1 VYKAD
6 DAAGRVLKGHQR
18 ASHYTVY
25 GNDSDFHR
33 PNVSLWMSLAPH
45 LIRETGLPSEDTVRR
60 GGVPCGATV
69 RCREQAVTGRMSIE
83 GSGTGKP
90 VSGKGA
96 EGDFHK

>member
-1 VYKAD
+1 
-6 DAAGRVLKGHQR
+6 LKGNQR
-18 ASHYTVY
+18 ASHYAVY

-45 LIRETGLPSEDTVRR
+45 LIRDPGLPSEDTARR